1 VSDICSVDS
10 RSTYK
15 KGRPRSSSQ
24 PTENN
29 DKMIKEPFNPP
40 KSRHKGRIFMIDHAY
55 LSHPV
60 PLPDRRFYFCLE
72 TPLKRIETMS
82 NNSNILVKPAIS
94 VDGISADEGFRL
106 KRSENKNYK

>member
-40 KSRHKGRIFMIDHAY
+40 KSRHKGRIFINDHAY
-55 LSHPV
+55 LPIIFV
-60 PLPDRRFYFCLE
+60 
-72 TPLKRIETMS
+72 
-82 NNSNILVKPAIS
+82 
-94 VDGISADEGFRL
+94 
-106 KRSENKNYK
+106 

>member
-1 VSDICSVDS
+1 MSDICSVDS

-40 KSRHKGRIFMIDHAY
+40 KSRHKGKILMIYHAN
-55 LSHPV
+55 
-60 PLPDRRFYFCLE
+60 FCLE